1 MICLGL
7 DVSTRIVG
15 YSILSE
21 DKVLIRAGFIDL
33 SKIEDLSDKTTYLK
47 DKLLEIKEE
56 YKIDNIGIED
66 CLTKFAGGR
75 SSIKTIGKLIA
86 FNYLTRYICYTVF
99 DIKPVVLNV
108 IRARTLADCK
118 VPRGENSKEY
128 IVSRVMELYENIDWP
143 RMKKD
148 KTRFS
153 KECEDIA
160 DSVVISRALV
170 KEITSIE

>member
-1 MICLGL
+1 M
-7 DVSTRIVG
+7 
-15 YSILSE
+15 
-21 DKVLIRAGFIDL
+21 
-33 SKIEDLSDKTTYLK
+33 
-47 DKLLEIKEE
+47 
-56 YKIDNIGIED
+56 
-66 CLTKFAGGR
+66 
-75 SSIKTIGKLIA
+75 
-86 FNYLTRYICYTVF
+86 F

-128 IVSRVMELYENIDWP
+128 IVSRVMGLYENIDWP

-160 DSVVISRALV
+160 DSVVISRALIQ
-170 KEITSIE
+170 ECIDNG